1 MSKFTFKKSTE
12 KFQPTLSIEDGV
24 HAAIVIQVAD
34 IGLQL
39 PFDRDKDPE
48 EQLAVA
54 FELESGELIAKRMKF
69 SEHPS
74 SSCYA
79 LFTAAFPDLD
89 ESDDQELG
97 LSDLL
102 GKSVLIEV
110 EVRDGKWPRITGILP
125 LEEGF
130 DAVTPKTEML
140 SFDAEEMDREVYL
153 QLHRDIRNWASKRV
167 RHS

>member
-1 MSKFTFKKSTE
+1 MNKFSFKKSAE

-79 LFTAAFPDLD
+79 LFISAFPDLD
-89 ESDDQELG
+89 ESDDEELG
-97 LSDLL
+97 LTDLL
-102 GKSVLIEV
+102 GKSVLIDV
-110 EVRDGKWPRITGILP
+110 EVRGGKWPHITGIMP
-125 LEEGF
+125 LEGGF
-130 DAVTPKTEML
+130 DAVTPQTETL

-153 QLHRDIRNWASKRV
+153 KLHREIRNLVSKRI
-167 RHS
+167 RNS

>member
-1 MSKFTFKKSTE
+1 MSKFTFKKSAE

-24 HAAIVIQVAD
+24 HVAVVVQVAD
-34 IGLQL
+34 VGLQL

-48 EQLAVA
+48 AQLAVA
-54 FELESGELIAKRMKF
+54 FETKNGELVVRRMKF
-69 SEHPS
+69 SEYPS
-74 SSCYA
+74 SSCYE
-79 LFTAAFPDLD
+79 LFTSAFPNLD

-97 LSDLL
+97 LPDLL

-110 EVRDGKWPRITGILP
+110 EVRDGKWPRITGIMP

-130 DAVTPKTEML
+130 DPVTPKTEML

-153 QLHRDIRNWASKRV
+153 KLHRDIRNWVSKRV